1 VLGHFTLAQLARAV
15 GMRVETLKFYHGYG
29 LLPPARRRPGRQ
41 DDVAFCSAHVERL
54 RFVRQALAHGFSL
67 DMIAW
72 VVDDNALVTCND
84 VYRLADARL
93 ERLRQDLGSEHPTV
107 RALGELV
114 ASGPRKALEKT
125 ATYLRRSKTRQGRIP
140 DAAPFTARPR
150 PACASFDPAAT
161 A

>member
-1 VLGHFTLAQLARAV
+1 
-15 GMRVETLKFYHGYG
+15 
-29 LLPPARRRPGRQ
+29 
-41 DDVAFCSAHVERL
+41 
-54 RFVRQALAHGFSL
+54 
-67 DMIAW
+67 
-72 VVDDNALVTCND
+72 LVTCDD

-114 ASGPRKALEKT
+114 ASVSWLGRAPERALEKT

-150 PACASFDPAAT
+150 PARASFDPAAT
-161 A
+161 ALQKREGEPSVDTDSRLQLKCTAAN